1 VTLRWPLVGS
11 LVALLLGAGLAA
23 LVLAF
28 CGEGGGESGIVRSPT
43 RTPVSRTVTVTRT
56 PTPKGG
62 TPVTTGTPGGTPSSL
77 TPPAETAT
85 PSGGEPTEEA
95 PDMTPPPEGTETPGP
110 EPTLSPDETPPAPS
124 PTRPAGTS
132 TPVPPTS
139 TPQPTATPTPPRVLP
154 DLVVLDI
161 RVSND
166 QLVVVLGN
174 QGHATVPAGQ
184 EIEFRLRGVA
194 AEKVTLSQALTP
206 GTSVSIVLEDQVI
219 YRSEVVLA
227 VVDPN
232 NLIPEEDENNNS
244 LAKPLAPDVALDLGV
259 QGVYRSTDTNQLL
272 VVIRNTT
279 SAPAIQVTVEVRVF
293 PQGASVPSMIST
305 YQLTIEPQGF
315 ETVQVT
321 GVVALSGVHMKVKVE
336 MTDPPDANPANNEW
350 EGIITP

>member
-1 VTLRWPLVGS
+1 MTLRWPLVGS
-11 LVALLLGAGLAA
+11 LVALVLGAGLAA

-28 CGEGGGESGIVRSPT
+28 CGEGGGEPGIVRSPT

-139 TPQPTATPTPPRVLP
+139 TPQPTATPTPPPVLP

-244 LAKPLAPDVALDLGV
+244 LAKPLTPDIALDLGV
-259 QGVYRSTDTNQLL
+259 QGVYSTDTNQLL

-279 SAPAIQVTVEVRVF
+279 SAPAVQVTVVVTVTL
-293 PQGASVPSMIST
+293 QGASGPSMITT
-305 YQLTIEPQGF
+305 YQLTIEPLGF
-315 ETVQVT
+315 ETVQVS
-321 GVVALSGVHMKVKVE
+321 GVVALSGVQMTVKVE
-336 MTDPPDANPANNEW
+336 MTDPLDANPANNVW
-350 EGIITP
+350 VGAVS